1 MNLAVLEHIF
11 DWVWVQN
18 CVPDFTVEVFFFAR
32 KTTFYL
38 QMLDTNDTQK
48 YYCFQFVKQNF
59 KNLRCGFWAD
69 ANLRRNGTKIILY
82 FFVTSSRSFEKEH
95 WLGTRRIMPKINKI
109 WSVNNPIQ
117 TAAFLETCRDFVLY
131 WPKLFDF

>member
-1 MNLAVLEHIF
+1 MSVSVNLTVLEHIF

-48 YYCFQFVKQNF
+48 YCFQFVKQNF

-69 ANLRRNGTKIILY
+69 ENWDAM
-82 FFVTSSRSFEKEH
+82 E
-95 WLGTRRIMPKINKI
+95 
-109 WSVNNPIQ
+109 Q
-117 TAAFLETCRDFVLY
+117 
-131 WPKLFDF
+131 KLFCIFL